1 MNDHEILRQ
10 LPQSVESEQS
20 VLGALMLSPDS
31 LVRVAALLKPE
42 DFYRRDHQLIFR
54 AMLEARDEGREFDAV
69 TLGEWFESKGMSEQV
84 AGGAYLVDLQRTQA
98 GTAML
103 DEYVQIVLKHAI
115 KRQQIEIG
123 TEIVNRGFNCAE
135 PTDISAFAIAE
146 LTRMSKRHVE
156 QTDDPMDVFGDA
168 VTPPV
173 RPEWLPPGVAEYAAD
188 QARLMGV
195 PTEMVAMGCLGAI
208 ATALH
213 DNFVIIPKPNEPK
226 WRERACLWIML
237 IAPPGSK
244 KSAAIKRPM
253 GPLRSLNDSLVARF
267 GMEMAEYIPKER
279 EFAIRQRD
287 QIKRA
292 AKGEGFEENVK
303 PPEKPRAEMIFVRD
317 ATTEALGDLLIDN
330 PRGLTYL
337 HDELALWF
345 GQFDAY
351 RNKGAS
357 KDRPYALQA
366 FDGGGA
372 SFNRIGR
379 GHVMVPNW
387 SYSVIGTIQPEK
399 IREIAREDADDG
411 LFQRF
416 LTVEVGRAEV
426 GADHDHVE
434 NARVT
439 RDYNDAI
446 EAVYRLQPGAD
457 PVVRLS
463 PEAAAAYRE
472 FDTWIERM
480 VRNDAMS
487 PMLIGHISKWK
498 AYWPRLALVYHVW
511 GCVRSGRHP
520 TSMPVSERTTSR
532 VTAFL
537 KRFILPQSI
546 RFYQSTIG
554 EANPVTNMIRSLASQ
569 ILSTSDQVYLSRDF
583 HRGSNAYRTGTDWQR
598 KAALASLKDGGWLQE
613 TESGAYVVNPLVRIR
628 FGERAAMETER
639 RRSTY
644 QLMKELK
651 EAAAGRD
658 QMIE

>member
-1 MNDHEILRQ
+1 MNDQLRQ
-10 LPQSVESEQS
+10 PPQSVESEQA
-20 VLGALMLSPDS
+20 VLGSIMLSPEC
-31 LVRVAALLKPE
+31 LPRIAALLNPD
-42 DFYRRDHQLIFR
+42 DFYSRQHQLIYR
-54 AMLEARDEGREFDAV
+54 AMLEHRDGDKPMDAIS
-69 TLGEWFESKGMSEQV
+69 LGDWFESQGRSEEV
-84 AGGAYLVDLQRTQA
+84 ANGAYLVELAST
-98 GTAML
+98 TASAANV
-103 DEYVQIVLKHAI
+103 EAYAHVVLKHSL
-115 KRQQIEIG
+115 KRKQIEIG
-123 TEIVNRGFNCAE
+123 TEIVNRGFNCSE
-135 PTDISAFAIAE
+135 PDDIASYGIAE
-146 LTRMSKRHVE
+146 LTVSSRRSSRE
-156 QTDDPMDVFGDA
+156 FDEPMDVFGDDK
-168 VTPPV
+168 TPPV
-173 RPEWLPPGVAEYAAD
+173 RPEWLPPGVAEYATD

-213 DNFVIIPKPNEPK
+213 DDFVIIPKPNEPK
-226 WRERACLWIML
+226 WRERGCLWIMI

-244 KSAAIKRPM
+244 KSSAIKRPM
-253 GPLRSLNDSLVARF
+253 GPLRKLNDVMVAKF
-267 GMEMAEYIPKER
+267 GAEMAEYGPAER

-292 AKGEGFEENVK
+292 AKGEGHEEK
-303 PPEKPRAEMIFVRD
+303 LTPPEKPKARMIYVRD

-366 FDGGGA
+366 FDGGPA

-387 SYSVIGTIQPEK
+387 SYSVIGTIQPDK

-434 NARVT
+434 NAHVT
-439 RDYNDAI
+439 QQYNDAL
-446 EAVYRLQPGAD
+446 EAVFKLNPGSN
-457 PVVRLS
+457 PVIELS
-463 PEAAAAYRE
+463 PEAVTAYRE
-472 FDTWIERM
+472 FDTWVERM

-498 AYWPRLALVYHVW
+498 AYWPRLALIYHVW

-520 TSMPVSERTTSR
+520 TSLPVSERTTAR

-546 RFYQSTIG
+546 RFYQSTLG
-554 EANPVTNMIRSLASQ
+554 DANPVTNLIRSIASMVLAS
-569 ILSTSDQVYLSRDF
+569 TEQVFTGRDM
-583 HRGSNAYRTGTDWQR
+583 HRGSNAWRTSTEWQR
-598 KAALASLKDGGWLQE
+598 KAALAALRDGGWLKE
-613 TESGAYVVNPLVRIR
+613 TESGAWMVSPLVRVR
-628 FGERAAMETER
+628 FGERAMEEVER
-639 RRSTY
+639 RARVWG
-644 QLMKELK
+644 LMKELRD
-651 EAAAGRD
+651 AAAGRD
-658 QMIE
+658 EPAA

>member
-1 MNDHEILRQ
+1 MMDNTC
-10 LPQSVESEQS
+10 
-20 VLGALMLSPDS
+20 
-31 LVRVAALLKPE
+31 VARIAATLNID

-54 AMLEARDEGREFDAV
+54 AIMAQHEAGEPHDAV
-69 TLGEWFESKGMSEQV
+69 TLGDWFEAQGLADEV
-84 AGGAYLVDLQRTQA
+84 DGGAYLVELQSTQA
-98 GTAML
+98 SAANV
-103 DEYVQIVLKHAI
+103 DAYANIVLKHSL
-115 KRQQIEIG
+115 KRKQIEIG
-123 TEIVNRGFNCAE
+123 TEIVNRGFNCSE
-135 PTDISAFAIAE
+135 PADISTFGISE
-146 LTRMSKRHVE
+146 LTVTSKRITAE
-156 QTDDPMDVFGDA
+156 FDEPMDVFGDA
-168 VTPPV
+168 KTPAV
-173 RPEWLPPGVAEYAAD
+173 RPEWLPPGVAEYATD

-195 PTEMVAMGCLGAI
+195 PTEMIAMGCLSAI
-208 ATALH
+208 ATAMH
-213 DNFVIIPKPNEPK
+213 DDFVIIPKPNEPK

-244 KSAAIKRPM
+244 KSSAIKRPM
-253 GPLRSLNDSLVARF
+253 GPLRKINDSLVAKF
-267 GMEMAEYIPKER
+267 AAEMGDYVPAEK

-292 AKGEGFEENVK
+292 AKGEGFEEK
-303 PPEKPRAEMIFVRD
+303 LTPPEKPKAQMIFVRD

-330 PRGLTYL
+330 PRGVTYL

-366 FDGGGA
+366 FDGGPA

-434 NARVT
+434 NVRAT
-439 RDYNDAI
+439 QEYNDAL
-446 EAVYRLQPGAD
+446 EAIYRLQPGAD
-457 PVVRLS
+457 PVIKMS
-463 PEAAAAYRE
+463 AEAVAAYRE
-472 FDTWIERM
+472 FDMWVERM

-498 AYWPRLALVYHVW
+498 AYWPRLALVYHAW

-520 TSMPVSERTTSR
+520 CSMPVTERTAAR

-546 RFYQSTIG
+546 RFYQSTLG
-554 EANPVTNMIRSLASQ
+554 DANPVTALVRSVASMILAS
-569 ILSTSDQVYLSRDF
+569 SEQVVTLRDM
-583 HRGSNAYRTGTDWQR
+583 HRGSNAWRTASEWQR
-598 KAALASLKDGGWLQE
+598 KAALNSLRDGGWIRQ
-613 TESGAYVVNPLVRIR
+613 TESGAWLVSPLVRIR
-628 FGERAAMETER
+628 FGERAVEEVKR
-639 RRSTY
+639 RADVWE
-644 QLMKELK
+644 LMKALK

-658 QMIE
+658 GPSLD